1 MSSRPRGLWTP
12 WDFNGRQNHRYSDA
26 YLERVMAQRVERR
39 PHRRLGLQF
48 CRAAH
53 MEQTLRFPSKRQ
65 HKRLSEAWHCFPGNA
80 PRFQTES
87 GLKHRGVCCL
97 FREGTGVISS
107 LKGMTLFTAS
117 VPA

>member
-1 MSSRPRGLWTP
+1 
-12 WDFNGRQNHRYSDA
+12 
-26 YLERVMAQRVERR
+26 MAQRVERR